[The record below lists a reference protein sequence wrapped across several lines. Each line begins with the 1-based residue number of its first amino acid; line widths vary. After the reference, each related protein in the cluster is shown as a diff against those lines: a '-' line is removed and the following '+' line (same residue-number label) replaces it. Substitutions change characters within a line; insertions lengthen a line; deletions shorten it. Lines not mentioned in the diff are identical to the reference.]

1 MGGCGASRLI
11 WARPTT
17 RRTVRVPAQVEHGKT
32 RTRFGLKERG
42 AAREQHHI
50 EADRRERRAERGGPP
65 PQQAAGPQPRELARG
80 HEGCA
85 YSRTAGRVRS
95 LSTSRIAFANS
106 PSRPAVRATNVMESG
121 VSTSGT
127 VGCFRRGRRFAAWA
141 VPRNRPPRQS
151 GLAAGRYRSAFEAK
165 PAQPDGGPIHRGR
178 ITGTATVLQSRRPP
192 SCCKRELPTRRAMN
206 GTTAH
211 REPRLRC
218 RYSTAAR
225 ISSAFHAVQSSLAG
239 SPDTPAFRPE
249 ATSLTARR
257 CEPNSWHNA
266 RKRSVTATDGS
277 SSTAVLS

>member
-1 MGGCGASRLI
+1 MVAHRAPEGS
-11 WARPTT
+11 
-17 RRTVRVPAQVEHGKT
+17 EHGKT

-50 EADRRERRAERGGPP
+50 EADRRARRAAA
-65 PQQAAGPQPRELARG
+65 AAGCGTAASRTRPRPRG
-80 HEGCA
+80 LRIL
-85 YSRTAGRVRS
+85 RTAGRVRS
-95 LSTSRIAFANS
+95 LSTSRIAFASS
-106 PSRPAVRATNVMESG
+106 PSRPAVCATNVMESG

-127 VGCFRRGRRFAAWA
+127 VRCFRRGRLFAAWA

-151 GLAAGRYRSAFEAK
+151 RLAAGRCRSAFEAK

-192 SCCKRELPTRRAMN
+192 ACCKRELPTRRAMN

-211 REPRLRC
+211 RGPRLRC